1 MCDYMKQLNKTQSL
15 EVLEMSCVYCK
26 TLTMKEAKQLAFV
39 ELSYSS
45 LVTFKEAVDQAKCKK
60 IEWQDCSTLLDW
72 LVIHFDALLLYNVDS
87 VVIHHDNTIIRFQ
100 NTTKQPTND
109 SCSIAL
115 AYETVYKY
123 YQYVARQAEQ
133 KAKFDFVPVI
143 IAGACLFVA
152 VVLSRIKF
160 N

>member
-1 MCDYMKQLNKTQSL
+1 MGDYMKQLNKTQSF

-26 TLTMKEAKQLAFV
+26 TLTMKETAQLALV
-39 ELSYSS
+39 ELTYSS
-45 LVTFKEAVDQAKCKK
+45 LVTFKEAVDQANCTK
-60 IEWQDCSTLLDW
+60 WQDCSTLLDW

-109 SCSIAL
+109 TCSIAL
-115 AYETVYKY
+115 AYETFYKC
-123 YQYVARQAEQ
+123 YQYVSRQAER

-143 IAGACLFVA
+143 IAGACLIVA